1 MSRVWIRL
9 NDSPTWTLLWNGE
22 LANLPRCGETLFVG
36 EGQVYDVKEIKHDV
50 SSGQVF
56 IFVSKP

>member
-1 MSRVWIRL
+1 MSWVWIRL
-9 NDSPTWTLLWNGE
+9 NDSPTWTKLWEGE
-22 LANLPRCGETLFVG
+22 LVNLPRLGESLFMG

-56 IFVSKP
+56 IFVGKP